1 MNVSDQSQLYTSVRR
16 LSSVSAV
23 LLRFVLENMQANIPA
38 TLSERGER
46 KKRGR
51 IWGNHA
57 QAKET

>member
-1 MNVSDQSQLYTSVRR
+1 MRR

-38 TLSERGER
+38 TLSEKGER
-46 KKRGR
+46 KKRGG